1 MNMKRKQ
8 PGLWLAAIPIVL
20 LGCVGKGLAGS
31 PERSLE
37 TGQDP
42 MQGRAKPTE
51 EQMNAAPGIAA
62 SMNSFGF
69 NLIGQLSPPSAKEP
83 NLLVSPASISL
94 NLQTVLSGA
103 DGASREGLIK
113 ALALTGKSPEEI
125 RSGAYGLVFD
135 LLKGEDQVLSIANSV
150 WTIGEA
156 KLTPAFLQ
164 NVQSAYAAE
173 GLNVPD
179 RSEASVQRI
188 NDWVKTN
195 TRDRIPTIIDD
206 LDPMAKVFLVNAIA
220 FDGKWQDPFNKNRTQ
235 DGDFD
240 SIAGKKVKAKFMEQ
254 NGDYM
259 YAKTPE
265 AELVR
270 IPYREGRF
278 AMILAL
284 PKPGMGVDKLLG
296 TLSGGAWETLVGSMS
311 SKPGLVR
318 LPKWTLRD
326 GFTLNSPLQALGASA
341 AFQPSTDWLS
351 MSPDLKPEGFIG
363 RVIHKT
369 YVEVDEEG
377 TKAAAA
383 TGTEMRATSARAP
396 EEPFRFDAK
405 RPFVYAIQHV
415 NTGALLFIGVCG
427 DPTVTEMKR

>member
-20 LGCVGKGLAGS
+20 LGCVGKGIAGS
-31 PERSLE
+31 PERGIE

-51 EQMNAAPGIAA
+51 EQMQAAPGIAA

-125 RSGAYGLVFD
+125 RSGAYGLVYD
-135 LLKGEDQVLSIANSV
+135 LLKGEDRVLSIANSV
-150 WTIGEA
+150 WTIGDA
-156 KLTPAFLQ
+156 KLTPAFIQ
-164 NVQSAYAAE
+164 NVQASYAAE

-179 RSEASVQRI
+179 RAEASVKRI

-220 FDGKWQDPFNKNRTQ
+220 FDGKWEEPFKKERTK

-265 AELVR
+265 AEVVR
-270 IPYREGRF
+270 VVYQKAQY

-284 PKPGMGVDKLLG
+284 PKPATGVDKLLD
-296 TLSGGAWETLVGSMS
+296 TLKGGGWDTLVGSMS
-311 SKPGLVR
+311 NHPGLVR
-318 LPKWTLRD
+318 FPKWTLRD
-326 GFTLNSPLQALGASA
+326 GFMLNNPLQALGASA

-369 YVEVDEEG
+369 YIEVDEEG

-383 TGTEMRATSARAP
+383 TGTEMRATSAPAP
-396 EEPFRFDAK
+396 QEPFRFDAN

-415 NTGALLFIGVCG
+415 HTGALLFIGVCG